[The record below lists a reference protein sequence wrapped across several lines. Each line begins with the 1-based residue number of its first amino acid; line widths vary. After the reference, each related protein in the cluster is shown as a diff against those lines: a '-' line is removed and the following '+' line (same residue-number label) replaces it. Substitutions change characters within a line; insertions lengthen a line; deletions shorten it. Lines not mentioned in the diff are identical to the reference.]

1 MLFSFAMIILVGVG
15 FAMIMRK
22 LGLPNL
28 LGYLLA
34 GIILGPF
41 VFNVIDTTTFQISSD
56 IRQIA
61 LMIILMRAGLNLQIS
76 DLKKVGPSALLMCF
90 VPASFEIIGLLIL
103 APIFLHLDL
112 LNAALLG
119 TVLAAVSPAVVVPL
133 MLKLMD
139 EGYGTKEGIP
149 QLIMAGASMDDV
161 YVIVLFTSLLT
172 LAKSG
177 EFNALSLLR
186 IPTSILFGII
196 SGIVLGYVLCKL
208 YRLLKLSTGIELASM
223 FAIGMVLITIERMM
237 TGVVG
242 FSGLLAIMAMT
253 SSVRHIK
260 PEMADKY
267 SAVLAKLWQPAEIFL
282 FALVGASV
290 RIDYAL
296 SFGPVVLVVI
306 ILALLFRMAGV
317 YLSVMKTKFSLKEK
331 IFTMIAYLP
340 KATVQAAIG
349 GLSLEAGLASGELIL
364 TAAVTAILFTAPLGA
379 IFISFTYRNFLQKA

>member
-1 MLFSFAMIILVGVG
+1 MLFSFAMIILVGVV

-61 LMIILMRAGLNLQIS
+61 LMIILMRAGLNLKIS

-90 VPASFEIIGLLIL
+90 VPASFEILGLMIL

-112 LNAALLG
+112 LNAAILG

-186 IPTSILFGII
+186 IPTSILFGIV
-196 SGIVLGYVLCKL
+196 SGIVIGYVLCKF

-242 FSGLLAIMAMT
+242 FSGLLAIMALT
-253 SSVRHIK
+253 ATIRHIK
-260 PEMADKY
+260 PEMADTY

-290 RIDYAL
+290 RIDYAV
-296 SFGPVVLVVI
+296 SFGPVVLIVI
-306 ILALLFRMAGV
+306 ILALLFRMLGV
-317 YLSVMKTKFSLKEK
+317 YLSIMKTKFNSKEK
-331 IFTMIAYLP
+331 IFTMIAYIP

-349 GLSLEAGLASGELIL
+349 GLALEAGLASGELIL
-364 TAAVTAILFTAPLGA
+364 TAAVTAILVTAPLGA
-379 IFISFTYRNFLQKA
+379 IFISLTYRNFLQKA

>member
-1 MLFSFAMIILVGVG
+1 MLFSFAMIILVGVV

-61 LMIILMRAGLNLQIS
+61 LMIILMRAGLNLKIS

-90 VPASFEIIGLLIL
+90 VPASFEILGLMIL

-112 LNAALLG
+112 LNAAILG

-139 EGYGTKEGIP
+139 EGYGTREGIP

-196 SGIVLGYVLCKL
+196 SGIVIGYVLCKF
-208 YRLLKLSTGIELASM
+208 YRLLRLSTGIELASM

-242 FSGLLAIMAMT
+242 FSGLLAIMALT
-253 SSVRHIK
+253 ATIRHIK

-349 GLSLEAGLASGELIL
+349 GLALETGLASGELIL
-364 TAAVTAILFTAPLGA
+364 TAAVTAILVTAPLGA
-379 IFISFTYRNFLQKA
+379 IFISITYRNFLQKA